1 MMQFSLHFFK
11 KETRHVEYNLLRAFF
26 EARDDFE
33 VRIHDDRS
41 AEFIYTHPR
50 LLHQAVFYQ
59 TKSSQVPNI
68 YRIDA
73 AFLDINIH
81 VEIPILSPDYFTK
94 EVLLIAEQ
102 LANKFDFYIY
112 YEIFEDPIE
121 VDIDFIMTIYE
132 NLKKAYI
139 DRHPQVYDDYHI
151 LPKGKAGAI
160 FRYIDELPQ
169 LQNYY
174 RDLDV
179 FVPKY
184 HILTIDNNRLAL
196 AMEWRESTAT
206 VFPPFIDYIFYR
218 SQAEVKVL
226 ESEVVFKE
234 ISDYLEPVPGFI
246 KETRVISKANIK
258 RAAKAMK
265 KIRFPKRQYSF
276 SKESLMSVL
285 D

>member
-11 KETRHVEYNLLRAFF
+11 KGSRNVEYNLLRAFF
-26 EARDDFE
+26 EARNDFE
-33 VRIHDDRS
+33 VRIHDQRS

-73 AFLDINIH
+73 AFLDINIRFD
-81 VEIPILSPDYFTK
+81 IPILSPNYFAK
-94 EVLLIAEQ
+94 EVIQIAEE
-102 LANKFDFYIY
+102 LADKFGFYIY
-112 YEIFEDPIE
+112 YEIFENPIE
-121 VDIDFIMTIYE
+121 VDVDFIMTVFE
-132 NLKKAYI
+132 NLKKSYI
-139 DRHPQVYDDYHI
+139 DRNPEVMEDYH
-151 LPKGKAGAI
+151 LLDKGVANSI

-169 LQNYY
+169 LQNYF

-196 AMEWRESTAT
+196 AAEWRENTAT
-206 VFPPFIDYIFYR
+206 VFPPYIDYIFYR

-226 ESEVVFKE
+226 EADLVFKE

-246 KETRVISKANIK
+246 KETQVINRSNIK

-265 KIRFPKRQYSF
+265 KIRFPKKTYSF
-276 SKESLMSVL
+276 SKESLMSIL

>member
-11 KETRHVEYNLLRAFF
+11 KGSRNVEYNLLRAFF
-26 EARDDFE
+26 EARNDFE
-33 VRIHDDRS
+33 VRIHDQRS

-73 AFLDINIH
+73 AFLDINIR
-81 VEIPILSPDYFTK
+81 VDIPILSPNYFAK
-94 EVLLIAEQ
+94 EVIQIAEE
-102 LANKFDFYIY
+102 LADKFGFYIY
-112 YEIFEDPIE
+112 YEIFENPIE
-121 VDIDFIMTIYE
+121 VDVDFIMTVFE
-132 NLKKAYI
+132 NLKKSYI
-139 DRHPQVYDDYHI
+139 DRNPEIMEDYH
-151 LPKGKAGAI
+151 LLDKGVANSI

-169 LQNYY
+169 LQNYF

-196 AMEWRESTAT
+196 AAEWRENTAT
-206 VFPPFIDYIFYR
+206 VFPPYIDYIFYR

-226 ESEVVFKE
+226 EADLVFKE

-246 KETRVISKANIK
+246 KETQVINRSNIK

-265 KIRFPKRQYSF
+265 KIRFPKKTYSF
-276 SKESLMSVL
+276 SKESLMSIL